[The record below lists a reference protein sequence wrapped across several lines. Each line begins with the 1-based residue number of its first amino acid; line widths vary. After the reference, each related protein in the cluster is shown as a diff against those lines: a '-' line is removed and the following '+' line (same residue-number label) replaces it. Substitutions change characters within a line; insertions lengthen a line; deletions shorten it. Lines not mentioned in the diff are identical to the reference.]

1 MNWQNYKSLCEK
13 RLKQL
18 NLIKEL
24 SISEENLT
32 KESSR
37 KISPKRNIKDS
48 YELLYE
54 KYISL
59 LKDYNDL
66 ISKSNNLQIN
76 NIKNLNNDITDKYV
90 KLKEKYKK
98 LKEDNEITIE

>member
-1 MNWQNYKSLCEK
+1 MTKYKSLYEK

-18 NLIKEL
+18 NPIEEL
-24 SISEENLT
+24 PISEESLT

-76 NIKNLNNDITDKYV
+76 DIKNLNNDITDKYV
-90 KLKEKYKK
+90 KLKEK
-98 LKEDNEITIE
+98 

>member
-1 MNWQNYKSLCEK
+1 MTKYKSLFEK

-18 NLIKEL
+18 NPIEEL
-24 SISEENLT
+24 PITEERLT
-32 KESSR
+32 KESSI

-59 LKDYNDL
+59 LKDYNYQIDSSLKNKVDL
-66 ISKSNNLQIN
+66 PKSNSE
-76 NIKNLNNDITDKYV
+76 K
-90 KLKEKYKK
+90 KYKLYISIRVK
-98 LKEDNEITIE
+98 NSSSSTEIKWIDKI